1 MAILNAADKEPAPLS
16 RPHRVRLLYNG
27 LIYLLQIPL
36 AAYWLFRA
44 VANKTYRNRIGQR
57 FGIGYP
63 KFDKC
68 IWIHAVSVGEV
79 QAAVPL
85 VRAIAR
91 RFSNHNMLVTTVTP
105 TGAARVKALFG
116 DTVSHCYI
124 PFEMPAAVDQFF
136 ESAKPDLAL
145 IMETEIWPNLYRGC
159 GVRNI
164 PLVLVSARISP
175 RSVDSY
181 RRFLPLFR
189 DTLSHGIIIAAQS
202 EADAERFRSLGAS
215 PVRTWVTGNIKFDI
229 ELPDGLAEQGR
240 LLREQTFGE
249 RPVWIAASTHDQEEQ
264 QVLAAHRQ
272 LLERYPDLLL
282 MLVPRHPERFAAVRE
297 LIEDVG
303 FECVA
308 RTQGEPCAA
317 STGVF
322 LGDTMGELPLFYA
335 AADVAFVGGSL
346 VPIGGHNLLEPAAL
360 GLPVISGTY
369 VYNAQ
374 DIADMFVSLGACRMV
389 ADARELAVA
398 VEELIAKP
406 QRARESGVRGLE
418 IVQRN
423 RGALNDLLGLL
434 EPLIGGDSGP
444 APAD

>member
-1 MAILNAADKEPAPLS
+1 
-16 RPHRVRLLYNG
+16 VRLLYNG

-44 VANKTYRNRIGQR
+44 IANQSYRNRVGQR
-57 FGIGYP
+57 FGLGYP
-63 KFDKC
+63 QLDRC

-85 VRAIAR
+85 VRALAR
-91 RFSNHNMLVTTVTP
+91 RFPDYNMLVSTVTP

-124 PFEMPAAVDQFF
+124 PFEMPAAVSQFF
-136 ESAKPDLAL
+136 ESTKPELAL

-181 RRFLPLFR
+181 RRLLPLFR

-202 EADAERFRSLGAS
+202 DADADRFRSLGAS

-229 ELPDGLAEQGR
+229 ELPAGLAEQGK
-240 LLREQTFGE
+240 LLRIQIFGD
-249 RPVWIAASTHDQEEQ
+249 RPVWVAASTHDQEEQ
-264 QVLAAHRQ
+264 QVLAAHR
-272 LLERYPDLLL
+272 LLKEQHPDLLL
-282 MLVPRHPERFAAVRE
+282 VLVPRHPERFTMVRE
-297 LIEDVG
+297 LIEGEG
-303 FECVA
+303 FECVT
-308 RTQGEPCAA
+308 RTQGEPCTV
-317 STGVF
+317 STDVF

-335 AADVAFVGGSL
+335 ASDVAFVGGSL

-360 GLPVISGTY
+360 GLPVISGAH

-374 DIADMFVSLGACRMV
+374 EIADMFVSLGACRIV
-389 ADARELAVA
+389 DDSRDLSVA
-398 VEELIAKP
+398 VDELIADPRK
-406 QRARESGVRGLE
+406 AKESGAQGLE

-423 RGALNDLLGLL
+423 RGALSDLLGLL
-434 EPLIGGDSGP
+434 EPLIGGDGGLTSV
-444 APAD
+444 DKL